1 MEIEYEETVG
11 TDDEQLQEL
20 PQEVS
25 VTKII
30 SLFFITIAYNIYRA
44 TGCALLE
51 FMLVMNLAI
60 D

>member
-1 MEIEYEETVG
+1 MEIEYEE

-20 PQEVS
+20 PQEVN
-25 VTKII
+25 VTKGI
-30 SLFFITIAYNIYRA
+30 SLFFITIAYIYRV

>member
-25 VTKII
+25 VTRSI
-30 SLFFITIAYNIYRA
+30 SLFFITITYIYRA
-44 TGCALLE
+44 TGCVLLE

>member
-11 TDDEQLQEL
+11 TDDEQQQEL

-25 VTKII
+25 VTRSI
-30 SLFFITIAYNIYRA
+30 SLFFITITYIYRA

-51 FMLVMNLAI
+51 FMLVINRAI

>member
-1 MEIEYEETVG
+1 MEIEYEATVG

-25 VTKII
+25 VTKSI
-30 SLFFITIAYNIYRA
+30 SLFFITIAYIYRA